1 MRRFRSRASIQECGG
16 EATALGNQGDG
27 IANSGG
33 LAIALL
39 KRTVARNDRSPRL
52 HCADRMTVPIERT
65 RMSRGQ
71 LLVVLG
77 VGFGIAVTI
86 GNTIGA
92 GILRTPGVIAAHL
105 QTFGVFMA
113 AWIAGAIYALLG
125 ANALAELGTLM
136 PRSGGQYVF
145 VRHGLGDYAGFVVGW
160 SDWIS
165 TCGTT
170 AAVAIVV
177 GEYTVS
183 LWPAARTQQVVAL
196 AVVALLTVVQWLGV
210 RAGGTVQNFT
220 STLKALALLL
230 FVVVCFWLGSRTPW
244 APTAAMADHEGSLVV
259 AFILA
264 LQSVIYT
271 YDGWSAV
278 IYFSEEVKDAARN
291 IPRAMLSSV
300 VSIAAIYL
308 LVNLA
313 FLRVV
318 SLPTI
323 AGHNFAAGAV
333 VEHLFGANGQLVL
346 RLLVIVLLLS
356 AVSSNVLMAPRVLF
370 AMSRDGL
377 VWRGASEVNRGG
389 TPDIALLISSLLA
402 AAFIATGTF
411 ETVIAKL
418 SFFFVANYALSF
430 LTLFILRR
438 REPDAPRPYRA
449 WGHPVTTGLA
459 IAASLAF
466 LVGVVVSDL
475 VSSAWALG
483 LLFLSIPVYLVIRKR

>member
-1 MRRFRSRASIQECGG
+1 
-16 EATALGNQGDG
+16 
-27 IANSGG
+27 
-33 LAIALL
+33 
-39 KRTVARNDRSPRL
+39 
-52 HCADRMTVPIERT
+52 
-65 RMSRGQ
+65 MSRGH

-77 VGFGIAVTI
+77 VGFGLAVTI
-86 GNTIGA
+86 GNTVGA
-92 GILRTPGVIAAHL
+92 GILRTPGAIASHL
-105 QTFGVFMA
+105 QTFGLFMA
-113 AWIAGAIYALLG
+113 AWIAGAFYAFLG
-125 ANALAELGTLM
+125 ANALSELGTLV

-177 GEYTVS
+177 GEYSVD
-183 LWPAARTQQVVAL
+183 LWPAVRSQQVVAL
-196 AVVALLTVVQWLGV
+196 AVVAILTLVQWLGIK
-210 RAGGTVQNFT
+210 AGGAVQNFT
-220 STLKALALLL
+220 SILKALALLG
-230 FVVVCFWLGSRTPW
+230 FVVVCFWLGTRSPAAT
-244 APTAAMADHEGSLVV
+244 TAAQMEHDGPLLI

-278 IYFSEEVKDAARN
+278 IYFSEEVKDSGRN
-291 IPRAMLSSV
+291 IPRAMLTSV
-300 VSIAAIYL
+300 VAVAAIYL

-333 VEHLFGANGQLVL
+333 IEHLFGANGQFIL
-346 RLLVIVLLLS
+346 RILVIVMLLS

-377 VWRGASEVNRGG
+377 FWRGAREVNRGG
-389 TPDIALLISSLLA
+389 TPDIALLISSMLA
-402 AAFIATGTF
+402 AAFIVTGTF

-418 SFFFVANYALSF
+418 AFFFVANYTLSF
-430 LTLFILRR
+430 VTLFVLRR

-449 WGHPVTTGLA
+449 WGHPFTTGLA

-466 LVGVVVSDL
+466 LVGAVASDL
-475 VSSAWALG
+475 VSSAWAVG
-483 LLFLSIPVYLVIRKR
+483 LLLLSVPIYLLIRKRGSR

>member
-1 MRRFRSRASIQECGG
+1 M
-16 EATALGNQGDG
+16 
-27 IANSGG
+27 
-33 LAIALL
+33 
-39 KRTVARNDRSPRL
+39 
-52 HCADRMTVPIERT
+52 
-65 RMSRGQ
+65 
-71 LLVVLG
+71 LVVLG
-77 VGFGIAVTI
+77 VGFGVAVTV

-92 GILRTPGVIAAHL
+92 GILRTPGAIAAQL
-105 QTFGVFMA
+105 QTFWLFMA
-113 AWIAGAIYALLG
+113 AWVAGAIYALLG
-125 ANALAELGTLM
+125 ANALAELGTLV

-145 VRHGLGDYAGFVVGW
+145 VRHGLGNYAGFVVGW

-177 GEYTVS
+177 GEYAVG
-183 LWPAARTQQVVAL
+183 LFPEARTQQVIAL
-196 AVVALLTVVQWLGV
+196 AVVAILTIIQWLGV
-210 RAGGTVQNFT
+210 RAGGAVQNVT
-220 STLKALALLL
+220 SMLKALALTA
-230 FVVVCFWLGSRTPW
+230 FVAVCFGLGTRLPW
-244 APTAAMADHEGSLVV
+244 APTAVAADHEGSLII
-259 AFILA
+259 AFVLA

-278 IYFSEEVKDAARN
+278 IYFSEEVKDHARN

-300 VSIAAIYL
+300 ISIAAIYL

-333 VEHLFGANGQLVL
+333 VEHLFGANGQLML
-346 RLLVIVLLLS
+346 RLLVIVMLLS

-377 VWRGASEVNRGG
+377 FWRGAREVNRGG

-402 AAFIATGTF
+402 AAFIVTGTF

-418 SFFFVANYALSF
+418 AFFFVANYALSF
-430 LTLFILRR
+430 VTLFVLRR
-438 REPDAPRPYRA
+438 REPEAPRPYRA
-449 WGHPVTTGLA
+449 WGHPITTGLA
-459 IAASLAF
+459 ILASVAF
-466 LVGVVVSDL
+466 LIGASISDL
-475 VSSAWALG
+475 VSTAWALG
-483 LLFLSIPVYLVIRKR
+483 LLFLSIPVYLVIRKK